1 MIFIKGGAVMIID
14 KMDYIFAIAK
24 EQNLT
29 RAAKRLFV
37 AQSTL
42 TMYLNRVEAELGVKL
57 FDRSKTPILPTPA
70 GALCI
75 EELKKIRQI
84 ETRLSAKLQQ
94 MAHPEETLN
103 VGIGLMHSAA
113 WMPQLLPLFHEIY
126 PDVRINLIEQ
136 GDELL
141 LQSLRADDADVVIGG
156 MPVGT
161 QDVFEKLA
169 LEQLLLIV
177 PRKFHLAPPW
187 VYAGNS
193 YKNPY
198 EITPQQLQGL
208 PLIMPSSANDLGGIT
223 NQALEHFDI
232 QPKSVI
238 TVSSMQTAAM
248 LVSQDM
254 GYLFTSPVFL
264 SMQAEQLGSKIV
276 YCTMQGIPDTR
287 RIVAVYNPDT
297 RKKEM
302 IRQFLKLLRTVMFQ
316 DQPGIFPLTD

>member
-1 MIFIKGGAVMIID
+1 MIID

-42 TMYLNRVEAELGVKL
+42 TMYLNRVESELGIKL

-70 GALCI
+70 GELCI

-84 ETRLSAKLQQ
+84 ETRLSARLRQ

-113 WMPQLLPLFHEIY
+113 WMPRLLPLFHELY
-126 PDVRINLIEQ
+126 PDVSINLIEQ

-141 LQSLRADDADVVIGG
+141 LQNLQADDADVVIGG
-156 MPVGT
+156 MPAGN
-161 QDVFEKLA
+161 QDTAVNLA

-177 PRKFHLAPPW
+177 PRAFNLVPPW
-187 VYAGNS
+187 AYAGNS
-193 YKNPY
+193 CENPY
-198 EITPQQLQGL
+198 EITPNQLQGL
-208 PLIMPSSANDLGGIT
+208 PLILPSTANDIGGIT
-223 NQALEHFDI
+223 KQALEHFNI
-232 QPKSVI
+232 RPKSVT

-248 LVSQDM
+248 LVAQDM

-264 SMQAEQLGSKIV
+264 NMQMEQLASEIV

-287 RIVAVYNPDT
+287 KIVAVYHPDSC
-297 RKKEM
+297 KKDK
-302 IRQFLKLLRTVMFQ
+302 ILQFLELLRTAVFS
-316 DQPGIFPLTD
+316 DQPGLFPISG

>member
-1 MIFIKGGAVMIID
+1 MIID

-42 TMYLNRVEAELGVKL
+42 TMYLNRVESELGIKL

-70 GALCI
+70 GELCI

-84 ETRLSAKLQQ
+84 ETRLSARLQQ

-113 WMPQLLPLFHEIY
+113 WMPRLLPLFHELY
-126 PDVRINLIEQ
+126 PDVSINLIEQ

-141 LQSLRADDADVVIGG
+141 LQSLQADDADVVIGG
-156 MPVGT
+156 MPAGN
-161 QDVFEKLA
+161 QDTAVNLA

-177 PRKFHLAPPW
+177 PRAFNLVPPW
-187 VYAGNS
+187 AYAGNS
-193 YKNPY
+193 CENPY
-198 EITPQQLQGL
+198 EITSKQLQGL
-208 PLIMPSSANDLGGIT
+208 PLILPSPANDIGGIT
-223 NQALEHFDI
+223 KQALEHFDI
-232 QPKSVI
+232 RPKSV
-238 TVSSMQTAAM
+238 TPVSSMQTAAM
-248 LVSQDM
+248 LVAQDM

-264 SMQAEQLGSKIV
+264 NMQMEQLASEIV

-287 RIVAVYNPDT
+287 KIVAVYHPDSC
-297 RKKEM
+297 KKDM
-302 IRQFLKLLRTVMFQ
+302 ILQFLELLRTAVFS
-316 DQPGIFPLTD
+316 DQPGLFPISG

>member
-1 MIFIKGGAVMIID
+1 MIFTKGGAVMIID

-42 TMYLNRVEAELGVKL
+42 TMYLNRVESELGIKL

-70 GALCI
+70 GELCI

-84 ETRLSAKLQQ
+84 EARLSVRLQQ

-113 WMPQLLPLFHEIY
+113 WMPRLLPLFHELY
-126 PDVRINLIEQ
+126 PDVSINLIEQ

-141 LQSLRADDADVVIGG
+141 LQSLQANDADVVIGG
-156 MPVGT
+156 MPVGN
-161 QDVFEKLA
+161 QDAAVKLA

-177 PRKFHLAPPW
+177 PRAFNLVPPW
-187 VYAGNS
+187 AYAGNS
-193 YKNPY
+193 CKNPY
-198 EITPQQLQGL
+198 EITPKQLQGL
-208 PLIMPSSANDLGGIT
+208 PLILPSAANDIGGIT
-223 NQALEHFDI
+223 KQALEHFDI
-232 QPKSVI
+232 QPKSVT

-248 LVSQDM
+248 LVAQNM

-264 SMQAEQLGSKIV
+264 NMQTEHLVSKIV

-287 RIVAVYNPDT
+287 KIVAVYHPDT
-297 RKKEM
+297 CKKDM
-302 IRQFLKLLRTVMFQ
+302 ILQFLELLRTVIFS
-316 DQPGIFPLTD
+316 DQPGLVPISD

>member
-1 MIFIKGGAVMIID
+1 MIID

-42 TMYLNRVEAELGVKL
+42 TMYLNRVESELGIKL

-70 GALCI
+70 GELCI

-84 ETRLSAKLQQ
+84 ETRLSVRLQQ

-113 WMPQLLPLFHEIY
+113 WMPRLLPLFHELY
-126 PDVRINLIEQ
+126 PDVSINLIEQ

-141 LQSLRADDADVVIGG
+141 LQSLQANDADVVIGG
-156 MPVGT
+156 MPVGN
-161 QDVFEKLA
+161 QDAAVKLA

-177 PRKFHLAPPW
+177 PRAFNLVPPW
-187 VYAGNS
+187 AYAGNS
-193 YKNPY
+193 CKNPY
-198 EITPQQLQGL
+198 EITPKQLQGL
-208 PLIMPSSANDLGGIT
+208 PLILPSAANDIGGIT
-223 NQALEHFDI
+223 KQALEHFDI
-232 QPKSVI
+232 QPKSVT

-248 LVSQDM
+248 LVAQNM

-264 SMQAEQLGSKIV
+264 NMQTEQLVSKIV

-287 RIVAVYNPDT
+287 KIVAVYHPDT
-297 RKKEM
+297 CKKDM
-302 IRQFLKLLRTVMFQ
+302 ILQFLELLRTVIFS
-316 DQPGIFPLTD
+316 DQPGLVPISD

>member
-1 MIFIKGGAVMIID
+1 MIID

-42 TMYLNRVEAELGVKL
+42 TMYLNRVESELGIKL

-70 GALCI
+70 GELCI

-84 ETRLSAKLQQ
+84 ETRLSARLRQ

-113 WMPQLLPLFHEIY
+113 WMPRLLPLFHELY
-126 PDVRINLIEQ
+126 PDVSINLIEQ

-141 LQSLRADDADVVIGG
+141 LQSLQADDADVVIGG
-156 MPVGT
+156 MPAGN
-161 QDVFEKLA
+161 QDTAVNLA

-177 PRKFHLAPPW
+177 PRAFYLVPPW
-187 VYAGNS
+187 AYAGNS
-193 YKNPY
+193 CKNPY
-198 EITPQQLQGL
+198 EITPKQLQGL
-208 PLIMPSSANDLGGIT
+208 PLILPSATNDIGGIT
-223 NQALEHFDI
+223 KQALEHFDI
-232 QPKSVI
+232 QPKSVT

-248 LVSQDM
+248 LVAQNM

-264 SMQAEQLGSKIV
+264 NMQTEQLVSKIV

-297 RKKEM
+297 RKEEM

>member
-1 MIFIKGGAVMIID
+1 MIID

-42 TMYLNRVEAELGVKL
+42 TMYLNRVESELGIKL

-70 GALCI
+70 GELCI

-84 ETRLSAKLQQ
+84 ETRLSARLRQ

-113 WMPQLLPLFHEIY
+113 WMPRLLPLFHELY
-126 PDVRINLIEQ
+126 PDVSINLIEQ

-141 LQSLRADDADVVIGG
+141 LQSLQADDADVVIGG
-156 MPVGT
+156 MPAGN
-161 QDVFEKLA
+161 QDTAVNLA

-177 PRKFHLAPPW
+177 PRSFNLVPPW
-187 VYAGNS
+187 AYSGNS
-193 YKNPY
+193 AENPY
-198 EITPQQLQGL
+198 EITPKQLQNL
-208 PLIMPSSANDLGGIT
+208 PLILPSAANDIGGIT
-223 NQALEHFDI
+223 RQALEHFDI
-232 QPKSVI
+232 CPQSVT

-248 LVSQDM
+248 LVSQNM

-264 SMQAEQLGSKIV
+264 GMQIEQLAPKIV
-276 YCTMQGIPDTR
+276 YCTMKGIPDTR
-287 RIVAVYNPDT
+287 KIVAVYQPDT
-297 RKKEM
+297 CKREM
-302 IRQFLKLLRTVMFQ
+302 IERFIELLHTVVLPE
-316 DQPGIFPLTD
+316 QPGLFPLSD

>member
-1 MIFIKGGAVMIID
+1 MIID

-42 TMYLNRVEAELGVKL
+42 TMYLNRVESELGIKL

-70 GALCI
+70 GELCI

-84 ETRLSAKLQQ
+84 ETRLSVRLQQ

-113 WMPQLLPLFHEIY
+113 WMPRLLPLFHELY
-126 PDVRINLIEQ
+126 PDVSINLIEQ

-141 LQSLRADDADVVIGG
+141 LQSLQANDADVVIGG
-156 MPVGT
+156 MPVGN
-161 QDVFEKLA
+161 QDAAVKLA

-177 PRKFHLAPPW
+177 PRAFNLVPPW
-187 VYAGNS
+187 AYAGNS
-193 YKNPY
+193 CKNPY
-198 EITPQQLQGL
+198 EITPKQLQGL
-208 PLIMPSSANDLGGIT
+208 PLILPSAANDIGGIT
-223 NQALEHFDI
+223 KQALEHFDI
-232 QPKSVI
+232 QPKSVT

-248 LVSQDM
+248 LVAQNM

-264 SMQAEQLGSKIV
+264 NMQTEHLVSKIV

-287 RIVAVYNPDT
+287 KIVAVY
-297 RKKEM
+297 R
-302 IRQFLKLLRTVMFQ
+302 RTHAKR
-316 DQPGIFPLTD
+316 T

>member
-1 MIFIKGGAVMIID
+1 MIID

-42 TMYLNRVEAELGVKL
+42 TMYLNRVESELGIKL

-70 GALCI
+70 GELCI

-84 ETRLSAKLQQ
+84 ETRLSARLRQ

-113 WMPQLLPLFHEIY
+113 WMPRLLPLFHELY
-126 PDVRINLIEQ
+126 PDVSINLIEQ

-141 LQSLRADDADVVIGG
+141 LQSLQADDADVVIGG
-156 MPVGT
+156 MPAGN
-161 QDVFEKLA
+161 QDTAVNLA

-177 PRKFHLAPPW
+177 PRAFNLVPPW
-187 VYAGNS
+187 AYAGNS
-193 YKNPY
+193 CENPY
-198 EITPQQLQGL
+198 EITPNQLQGL
-208 PLIMPSSANDLGGIT
+208 PLILPSTANDIGGIT
-223 NQALEHFDI
+223 KQALEHFN
-232 QPKSVI
+232 
-238 TVSSMQTAAM
+238 
-248 LVSQDM
+248 M

-264 SMQAEQLGSKIV
+264 NMQTDQLASEIV

-287 RIVAVYNPDT
+287 KIVAVYHPDSC
-297 RKKEM
+297 KKDM
-302 IRQFLKLLRTVMFQ
+302 ILQFLELLRTAVFS
-316 DQPGIFPLTD
+316 DQPGLFPISG

>member
-1 MIFIKGGAVMIID
+1 MIID

-141 LQSLRADDADVVIGG
+141 LQSLQRRRCGCCHRRDARGDAGRFRKAGSGTAPADRSQRIPSGSPLG
-156 MPVGT
+156 LCGEFLQEPV
-161 QDVFEKLA
+161 
-169 LEQLLLIV
+169 
-177 PRKFHLAPPW
+177 
-187 VYAGNS
+187 
-193 YKNPY
+193 
-198 EITPQQLQGL
+198 
-208 PLIMPSSANDLGGIT
+208 
-223 NQALEHFDI
+223 
-232 QPKSVI
+232 
-238 TVSSMQTAAM
+238 
-248 LVSQDM
+248 
-254 GYLFTSPVFL
+254 
-264 SMQAEQLGSKIV
+264 
-276 YCTMQGIPDTR
+276 
-287 RIVAVYNPDT
+287 
-297 RKKEM
+297 
-302 IRQFLKLLRTVMFQ
+302 
-316 DQPGIFPLTD
+316 